1 MANRLT
7 KIYTRTGDDGTTGK
21 ADGSRI
27 AKDDG
32 LIAAIGDVDELNSVL
47 ATVIVH
53 APEDFTDSLHSVQN
67 RLFDIG
73 AELAMTGSDYGPFP
87 GINADDVA
95 KLEQELDALNDK
107 LEPLKEFILPG
118 GCAAAAHCHHA
129 RAVCRRAE
137 RSLVSVNRV
146 QALSAELMAYVNRLS
161 DYLFVLA
168 RSINHTQGVEEILWD
183 SDKRKMKNEK

>member
-47 ATVIVH
+47 ATVIIHV
-53 APEDFTDSLHSVQN
+53 PESFTDSLRSVQN

-87 GINADDVA
+87 GITADDVA
-95 KLEQELDALNDK
+95 QLEQELDQMNESLA
-107 LEPLKEFILPG
+107 PLKEFILPG

-146 QALSAELMAYVNRLS
+146 QALNAELMAYVNRLS

-183 SDKRKMKNEK
+183 SEKRKVKNEK

>member
-21 ADGSRI
+21 ADGSRV
-27 AKDDG
+27 AKDDR
-32 LIAAIGDVDELNSVL
+32 LIAAIGDIDELNSVL
-47 ATVIVH
+47 ATVVLH
-53 APEDFTDSLHSVQN
+53 APDEFTAALRAIQN

-73 AELAMTGSDYGPFP
+73 AELAMTGSDFGPFA
-87 GINADDVA
+87 GISADDVA
-95 KLEQELDALNDK
+95 QLEQQLDELNSK

-118 GCAAAAHCHHA
+118 GSAAASYCHLA

-137 RSLVSVNRV
+137 RALVSLNRTQSLNV
-146 QALSAELMAYVNRLS
+146 DLMSYVNRLS

-183 SDKRKMKNEK
+183 SDKRKMNNEQ

>member
-32 LIAAIGDVDELNSVL
+32 LIAAIGDIDELNSVL

-87 GINADDVA
+87 GINADDVVR
-95 KLEQELDALNDK
+95 LEQVLDELNAK

-118 GCAAAAHCHHA
+118 GGAAASYCHVA

-137 RSLVSVNRV
+137 RALVSLNRT
-146 QALSAELMAYVNRLS
+146 QALNTDLMAYVNRLS

-168 RSINHTQGVEEILWD
+168 RSINHTQGVEEIYWQ
-183 SDKRKMKNEK
+183 KR